1 MENARTKLQKYWLLK
16 DIDDEVLSSKTADEL
31 IAFLAKLDA
40 NIKLKANKMD
50 ENELNAK
57 ERLLRE
63 SIEKAEEL
71 PKNVEN
77 VVNRAKKSVFLFH

>member
-1 MENARTKLQKYWLLK
+1 MENARKKLQKYWLLK
-16 DIDDEVLSSKTADEL
+16 EIDDEVLSSKTADEL

-50 ENELNAK
+50 ENELNAT
-57 ERLLRE
+57 ERLLSE

-71 PKNVEN
+71 PKNVE
-77 VVNRAKKSVFLFH
+77 KL